1 MEVRKK
7 ASFSLRKNIANS
19 LFLFH
24 GAVGQQCS
32 FLSTGSYLT
41 FTNARGKS
49 KSHHNVQDSITIA
62 VSFLLNAI
70 VIPEPLVA
78 VALTKENE

>member
-49 KSHHNVQDSITIA
+49 KSPRWIIPSSNELREKM
-62 VSFLLNAI
+62 LLVVNNLGLLLKKMNDPRAC
-70 VIPEPLVA
+70 
-78 VALTKENE
+78 